1 MDRVKRKAVILIG
14 LIAVLII
21 LFVVYLTSPSRL
33 KKVEIVEKYYP
44 HFSDGKAVG
53 FKTNEVIDVTETEEG
68 SNCAMKFNNGKTL
81 EIDCDRYLTYKI
93 DETVYITTEGNHVKE
108 IRRKR

>member
-1 MDRVKRKAVILIG
+1 MKRKAVILIG

-21 LFVVYLTSPSRL
+21 LFVMYLTSPGRL
-33 KKVEIVEKYYP
+33 QKVQIVEKYYP

-68 SNCAMKFNNGKTL
+68 SNCAMKFDNGKTF